1 MRHIKTI
8 SAGRP
13 APANELTNISAFI
26 DLLTSIVGL
35 FSGVLS
41 LFGLGSKTTG

>member
-1 MRHIKTI
+1 MRHIKAISVGKPVPADELSTI
-8 SAGRP
+8 SA
-13 APANELTNISAFI
+13 FV